1 MRDAFQ
7 HEAYQYTLA
16 GVLIDSSNAGISKF
30 SERVSPQTRFEYLQ
44 KFGIGSGSAVGF
56 EGESK
61 GLLYPASQWDNQQLY
76 NTSFGQGVTTTV
88 PELMGAYDA
97 IANGGVRM
105 PLSLVE
111 SCTKADG
118 TVITPDLPE
127 PTQVISGQTSAEMRE
142 ILENVAMQAGY
153 AKQVEVPGYRICDQ
167 DRHRREVRRQRRL
180 QGRRVLHH
188 DDRVRARRG
197 PAVPGRRDPGRA
209 HYGNLVFGQR
219 TGVPEGDDPGSE
231 DLPRHAG
238 DDGADAASEVRLS
251 PADARAVP
259 DPAGEPMI
267 SLTLAQLAHVLDG
280 ELHLAAGATVE
291 DIVRGA
297 VDTDSRLI
305 EPGGIFVAK
314 PGEVTDGHLFVDA
327 AVANGAA
334 VAIVE
339 RVVPA
344 PVTQIVVADAIRAL
358 ADLAR
363 HVVAVVRDAGSLRIV
378 GITGSNGK
386 TTTKNMLARILEDEG
401 ETVAP
406 RASFNNEVGAPLTM
420 LRVTA
425 DTRFLVSEFG
435 ASAPGEIARLAGL
448 VEPDVGVVLM
458 VGMAHA
464 GGFGGIEATFQAK
477 SELVRALRPGGVA
490 VLNAD
495 DPRVAAMAPIAAEQ
509 GVSVRWF
516 GRGSGADVRADD
528 VEVTADGTRCTVSVK
543 GAATADGTAAPLH
556 LRVLGEHH
564 VMNALA
570 AIAAA
575 TTLGVSLEACVA
587 RLQTVEARGAV
598 AHAAARLGPCADHQ
612 RRLQREP
619 GLDVRRTADPRADHG
634 TGERTVAVLGAMSE
648 LGEYADEEHD
658 RVGLLAVRLGIQR
671 IVVVGAP
678 ARRMYLEAI
687 AQGSWDAEAIF
698 FTTADEAYDYLMG
711 ELRDGDRVLVKSSNS
726 AGLRFL
732 GDRLGESFS

>member
-1 MRDAFQ
+1 
-7 HEAYQYTLA
+7 
-16 GVLIDSSNAGISKF
+16 
-30 SERVSPQTRFEYLQ
+30 
-44 KFGIGSGSAVGF
+44 
-56 EGESK
+56 
-61 GLLYPASQWDNQQLY
+61 
-76 NTSFGQGVTTTV
+76 
-88 PELMGAYDA
+88 
-97 IANGGVRM
+97 
-105 PLSLVE
+105 
-111 SCTKADG
+111 
-118 TVITPDLPE
+118 
-127 PTQVISGQTSAEMRE
+127 
-142 ILENVAMQAGY
+142 
-153 AKQVEVPGYRICDQ
+153 
-167 DRHRREVRRQRRL
+167 
-180 QGRRVLHH
+180 
-188 DDRVRARRG
+188 
-197 PAVPGRRDPGRA
+197 
-209 HYGNLVFGQR
+209 
-219 TGVPEGDDPGSE
+219 
-231 DLPRHAG
+231 
-238 DDGADAASEVRLS
+238 
-251 PADARAVP
+251 
-259 DPAGEPMI
+259 MI

-280 ELHLAAGATVE
+280 ELHLAPGATAADAV
-291 DIVRGA
+291 GGG

-327 AVANGAA
+327 AVATGAA

-339 RVVPA
+339 RVVTA
-344 PVTQIVVADAIRAL
+344 PVTQIVVADAIGAL

-363 HVVAVVRDAGSLRIV
+363 HVVASVRDAGSLRIV

-420 LRVTA
+420 LRVTP

-448 VEPDVGVVLM
+448 VQPDVGVVLM

-464 GGFGGIEATFQAK
+464 GGFGGIEATFHAK

-509 GVSVRWF
+509 GVSLRWF
-516 GRGSGADVRADD
+516 GRGPDAGVRADD
-528 VEVTADGTRCTVSVK
+528 VEVTADGTRCLVV
-543 GAATADGTAAPLH
+543 ADGITARLH

-575 TTLGVSLEACVA
+575 TALGVSLEACVE
-587 RLQTVEARGAV
+587 RLQTVELAERWRMQPLGSDRVRIINDAYN
-598 AHAAARLGPCADHQ
+598 ASPDSMSAALRTLAQITGP
-612 RRLQREP
+612 
-619 GLDVRRTADPRADHG
+619 
-634 TGERTVAVLGAMSE
+634 GERTVAVLGAMSE

-698 FTTADEAYDYLMG
+698 FATADEAYDYLIG

>member
-1 MRDAFQ
+1 M
-7 HEAYQYTLA
+7 
-16 GVLIDSSNAGISKF
+16 
-30 SERVSPQTRFEYLQ
+30 
-44 KFGIGSGSAVGF
+44 
-56 EGESK
+56 
-61 GLLYPASQWDNQQLY
+61 
-76 NTSFGQGVTTTV
+76 
-88 PELMGAYDA
+88 
-97 IANGGVRM
+97 IA
-105 PLSLVE
+105 
-111 SCTKADG
+111 
-118 TVITPDLPE
+118 
-127 PTQVISGQTSAEMRE
+127 
-142 ILENVAMQAGY
+142 
-153 AKQVEVPGYRICDQ
+153 
-167 DRHRREVRRQRRL
+167 
-180 QGRRVLHH
+180 
-188 DDRVRARRG
+188 
-197 PAVPGRRDPGRA
+197 
-209 HYGNLVFGQR
+209 
-219 TGVPEGDDPGSE
+219 
-231 DLPRHAG
+231 
-238 DDGADAASEVRLS
+238 
-251 PADARAVP
+251 
-259 DPAGEPMI
+259 
-267 SLTLAQLAHVLDG
+267 LTLHQLAQVLG
-280 ELHLAAGATVE
+280 GRLHLAPGDSPET
-291 DIVRGA
+291 IVSGG

-327 AVANGAA
+327 AVAGGAT

-339 RVVPA
+339 RVVAA
-344 PVTQIVVADAIRAL
+344 PVTQVVVPDAIAAL

-363 HVVAVVRDAGSLRIV
+363 HVVATVRDAGHLRVI

-420 LRVTA
+420 LRVGE

-448 VEPDVGVVLM
+448 VEPDMGVVLM

-516 GRGSGADVRADD
+516 GRGAGAEVRADD
-528 VEVTADGTRCTVSVK
+528 IEVRADGTRCVVTVST
-543 GAATADGTAAPLH
+543 GASDAVSAALH

-570 AIAAA
+570 AAAAA
-575 TTLGVSLEACVA
+575 TALGVSLEACIA
-587 RLQTVEARGAV
+587 RLETVELAERWRMQPLGSDRVRIINDAYN
-598 AHAAARLGPCADHQ
+598 ASPDSMSAALRTLAQITGP
-612 RRLQREP
+612 
-619 GLDVRRTADPRADHG
+619 
-634 TGERTVAVLGAMSE
+634 GERTVAVLGAMSE

-671 IVVVGAP
+671 IVVVGPP

-698 FTTADEAYDYLMG
+698 FATADEAYDYLMG
-711 ELRDGDRVLVKSSNS
+711 ELRDGDRVLVKSSNA